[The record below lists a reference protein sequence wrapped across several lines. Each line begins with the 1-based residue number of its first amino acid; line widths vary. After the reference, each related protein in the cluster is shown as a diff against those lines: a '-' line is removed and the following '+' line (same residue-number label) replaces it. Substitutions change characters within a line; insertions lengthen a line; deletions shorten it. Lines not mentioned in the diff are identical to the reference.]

1 MMEGEP
7 GDPMRVVMRGGSPR
21 ASGHR
26 GDFDLSH
33 RRVLTREAHRV
44 LSETQ
49 ITQ

>member
-1 MMEGEP
+1 MMKGEP
-7 GDPMRVVMRGGSPR
+7 GDPMKAVMSGGSPR
-21 ASGHR
+21 AFGHR

-33 RRVLTREAHRV
+33 RRVLTREAPRV